1 MRLFLVGFI
10 QCDDQ
15 ETYLLMGSLAWKM
28 GHFVTHVDKRRIADK
43 SLLSLRQLQI
53 KVQKLGVMSEFF
65 SAVVS

>member
-1 MRLFLVGFI
+1 
-10 QCDDQ
+10 
-15 ETYLLMGSLAWKM
+15 MGSLAWKM

-65 SAVVS
+65 SAVVRRAKH